1 LAIGYLDKQRTAREA
16 TGQPLPQYFVQL
28 YSKILLSKG
37 DFDKVI
43 DFLNKNEASF
53 GMILEKRKLVFRAL
67 VKKGDKV
74 GAINELISII
84 KANYENVKGE
94 FQSIY
99 DHHEILI
106 SMLISLAKEK
116 GVAINQDYVASV
128 LDS

>member
-1 LAIGYLDKQRTAREA
+1 M
-16 TGQPLPQYFVQL
+16 QL
-28 YSKILLSKG
+28 YSKILLAKG

-94 FQSIY
+94 FQSMY

-106 SMLISLAKEK
+106 SMLIGLAKEK

>member
-1 LAIGYLDKQRTAREA
+1 LLA
-16 TGQPLPQYFVQL
+16 
-28 YSKILLSKG
+28 KG

-94 FQSIY
+94 F
-99 DHHEILI
+99 
-106 SMLISLAKEK
+106 
-116 GVAINQDYVASV
+116 
-128 LDS
+128 